1 MTITLEMILTR
12 FFQEYPESRTEF
24 KGNKNHILGIRLL
37 PEKSANLTKDYIYI
51 SGSYKEAELARIDAS
66 VSIICL
72 LSDPDIVSAFSN
84 VIILHTDLEL
94 AEGFNCLQKSYHDF
108 AEWGRQLDFA
118 VFRNASF
125 QEMISLSETFLPAP
139 VLVYD
144 PALKLLAYSPHY
156 ETLKD
161 PLFQNAVK
169 NGYLDIEAVKYFEQA
184 KSFEQINLSGSI
196 EGEADSYRSHADF
209 VRAININNEL
219 AVYCVLLY
227 TGDAPR
233 SYVHQL
239 FDVLCEAFRNLLE
252 KQHSTFL
259 RDRSVTDYFLMDLL
273 DNPDTP
279 EEQIRERLY
288 FNDLDYEG
296 IFCLLS
302 VHSDVRKKSSEKYF
316 IQYLRNNMISCR
328 IFSYKDSIVILYLLP
343 KLTATSYR
351 DYLTEQ
357 LQPVFRDFSG
367 NHIQIFISRPFFTIG
382 EFPDAYMQAE
392 HTWKLTASFSE
403 KDSGSFPDPNHK
415 KQEKNV
421 FFFEDYWTADL
432 LFQNP
437 VKNKTYFYCESCLLD
452 FLEKNT
458 KKSRQRLRILY
469 EYLSHDRNYT
479 AVAQKLGMHR
489 NNVIYHIRSL
499 EEQYHLDLAQSSVR
513 LKLLLS
519 FEVLF
524 YDRSSDF
531 TDWD

>member
-24 KGNKNHILGIRLL
+24 EENKNHILGIRLL
-37 PEKSANLTKDYIYI
+37 PEKSENLIRDYIYI
-51 SGSYKEAELARIDAS
+51 SGSYNEPELSRIDTSFS
-66 VSIICL
+66 VICL
-72 LSDPDIVSAFSN
+72 LSDPGIVSAFSN
-84 VIILHTDLEL
+84 VIILHTNLGL

-108 AEWGRQLDFA
+108 AEWGHQLDFA

-125 QEMISLSETFLPAP
+125 QEMISLSEAFLPAP

-144 PALKLLAYSPHY
+144 PALKLLAYSPNY
-156 ETLKD
+156 ETLRD
-161 PLFQNAVK
+161 PLFQNTVK
-169 NGYLDIEAVKYFEQA
+169 NGYLDIEAVKYFEQT
-184 KSFEQINLSGSI
+184 KSFEQLNRSGSS

-227 TGDAPR
+227 TGNVSR

-279 EEQIRERLY
+279 KEQIRERIY

-316 IQYLRNNMISCR
+316 IQYLRNNMINCR

-351 DYLTEQ
+351 KYLIEQ
-357 LQPVFRDFSG
+357 LQPIFRDFSG
-367 NHIQIFISRPFFTIG
+367 NHIQICVSKPFFTIG
-382 EFPDAYMQAE
+382 EFPDAYMQVE
-392 HTWKLTASFSE
+392 HTWKLTASFSKTDYGNHSCPDYRKTE
-403 KDSGSFPDPNHK
+403 KDI
-415 KQEKNV
+415 
-421 FFFEDYWTADL
+421 FFFEDYWTSDL

-437 VKNKTYFYCESCLLD
+437 VKNKTYFYCEPCLLD
-452 FLEKNT
+452 LLKKNT
-458 KKSRQRLRILY
+458 KKSRQRLHILY

-479 AVAQKLGMHR
+479 AVAQKLEMHR

-499 EEQYHLDLAQSSVR
+499 EEQYQLDLDQYSVR

-519 FEVLF
+519 FEVLSF
-524 YDRSSDF
+524 LSFDIFRE
-531 TDWD
+531 